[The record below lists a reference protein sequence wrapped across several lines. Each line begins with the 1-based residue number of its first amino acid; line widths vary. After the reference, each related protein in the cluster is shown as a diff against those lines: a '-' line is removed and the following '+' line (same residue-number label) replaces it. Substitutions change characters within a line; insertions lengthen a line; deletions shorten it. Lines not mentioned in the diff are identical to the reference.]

1 MKNKKYYIRLINV
14 GKSPNY
20 LTVNLPT
27 RIAKKLSISKNDYVK
42 MFEKERQIIIEK
54 IVI

>member
-1 MKNKKYYIRLINV
+1 MKRLIFSINV
-14 GKSPNY
+14 GKSHY